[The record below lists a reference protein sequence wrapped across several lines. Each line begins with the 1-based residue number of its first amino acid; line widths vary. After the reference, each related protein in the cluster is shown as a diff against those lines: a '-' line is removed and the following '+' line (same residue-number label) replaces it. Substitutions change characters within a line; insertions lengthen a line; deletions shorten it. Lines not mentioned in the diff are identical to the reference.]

1 MRPNLGFYVQTINDI
16 VTDTEKIGEE
26 MNPSYEKL
34 RTALDENKLDSLS
47 SEELKE
53 ISTLFE
59 TGTDKY
65 RAMSKKISTLRP
77 PAAVM
82 GIHKKFERSYLNYV
96 AGCEEMLNSI
106 NTADGID
113 KAAFDA
119 AEEKQD
125 TATDEIAFA
134 IQRMT
139 NLLLKK

>member
-26 MNPSYEKL
+26 MNPSYEKI
-34 RTALDENKLDSLS
+34 RTALDEKKTDSLS
-47 SEELKE
+47 QEELAD
-53 ISTLFE
+53 IRVLFE
-59 TGTDKY
+59 EGTDKY
-65 RAMSKKISTLRP
+65 REMSKKISTLRP
-77 PAAVM
+77 PAMVM

-96 AGCEEMLNSI
+96 AGCEEMLQSI
-106 NTADGID
+106 RSEEID

-125 TATDEIAFA
+125 ISTDEIAFS